1 MKTYRDL
8 FKSFLLFVL
17 VGLFLASGCAEGE
30 VQRMSRTVE
39 RDDAA
44 AVRAEVTMLSGQM
57 DVRGGATALLDAE
70 FVYNIESWE
79 PFVDYTVNAGQGRL
93 RVQQPVTPDV
103 RVSRV
108 RYEWELAF
116 ANDVPLDLRVTLGAG
131 KNDLHLSGMH
141 LSNLEVTLGA
151 GETTLDLTGMWPQS
165 FDVRVRG
172 GAGQANIQLPRDVGV
187 RVEAG
192 GVLGQL
198 EIVGLRRQDGAYV
211 NDAYGQSD
219 VTLNVDVQG
228 GVGELVIQVG
238 E

>member
-1 MKTYRDL
+1 
-8 FKSFLLFVL
+8 
-17 VGLFLASGCAEGE
+17 
-30 VQRMSRTVE
+30 
-39 RDDAA
+39 
-44 AVRAEVTMLSGQM
+44 VRAEVTMLSGQL
-57 DVRGGATALLDAE
+57 DVGGGAAALMDAE
-70 FVYNIESWE
+70 FVYNVASWE
-79 PFVDYTVNAGQGRL
+79 PFVDYTVDAGQGRL

-108 RYEWELAF
+108 RYEWALRF

-131 KNDLHLSGMH
+131 KNDLRLSGMH
-141 LSNLEVTLGA
+141 LTHLEVTLGA
-151 GETTLDLTGMWPQS
+151 GETTLDLSGAWPQS

-172 GAGQANIQLPRDVGV
+172 GAGKAGVRLPHDVGV
-187 RVEAG
+187 RLEAG

-198 EIVGLRRQDGAYV
+198 EILGLRRQDGAYV

-228 GVGELVIQVG
+228 GVGELVIQAG